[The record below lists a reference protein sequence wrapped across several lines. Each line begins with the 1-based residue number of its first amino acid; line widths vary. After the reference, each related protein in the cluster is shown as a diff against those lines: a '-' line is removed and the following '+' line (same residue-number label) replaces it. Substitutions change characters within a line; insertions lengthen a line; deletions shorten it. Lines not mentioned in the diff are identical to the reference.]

1 MIRIIKKIPNN
12 VVIACSG
19 GIDSMAFTHF
29 LRQGKRKVKLAFF
42 NHDTFHS
49 KHAQS
54 ENSWYNNNND
64 IYQRICAF
72 L

>member
-29 LRQGKRKVKLAFF
+29 LRQCKRKVKLAKLSFGNF
-42 NHDTFHS
+42 GRPLSFVSKLFQNHQTINFG
-49 KHAQS
+49 
-54 ENSWYNNNND
+54 
-64 IYQRICAF
+64 
-72 L
+72 